1 MQEYFEREITTMEK
15 ELRWLKTSVVKSG
28 AAISSIVKTIPY
40 NIPLN
45 LASST
50 NANGNMLFKL
60 TLHEN
65 AVFDPTLDIYY
76 DDVTLG
82 PLGDTRRRAVQTY
95 WLNEHQYV
103 LRIGVWGDSDDIA
116 TLTGGG
122 SVEMSGTLTVTS
134 TDEFTLE
141 TM

>member
-28 AAISSIVKTIPY
+28 ATVSSIAKSVPY

-45 LASST
+45 LVSST
-50 NANGNMLFKL
+50 NANGSALFKL
-60 TLHEN
+60 TLREK
-65 AVFDPTLDIYY
+65 AVFNPTLDIYY
-76 DDVTLG
+76 DDITLG
-82 PLGDTRRRAVQTY
+82 PLGDTRRRAVQMY
-95 WLNEHQYV
+95 WLNDTQYV
-103 LRIGVWGDSDDIA
+103 LEIGVWGDSNDIA
-116 TLTGGG
+116 TLEGGG

-141 TM
+141 AM